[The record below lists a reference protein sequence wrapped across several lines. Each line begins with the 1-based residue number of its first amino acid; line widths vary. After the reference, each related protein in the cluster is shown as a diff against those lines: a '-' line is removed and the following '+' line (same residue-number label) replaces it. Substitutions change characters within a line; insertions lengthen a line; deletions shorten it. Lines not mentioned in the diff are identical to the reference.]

1 MTSQA
6 HDRETEILITRVFK
20 APRELVWRAWTEPA
34 HVAQWF
40 GPKGFTTRV
49 EKMDFRVGGASRY
62 VMTAPDGAEY
72 PGQGVFLE
80 IVPMERIVTT
90 DEFGDDF
97 KSDMDLPRGMVLTCV
112 FEDIGEG
119 TRVTLRLSHP
129 TPEERAKHEAM
140 GVVAGW
146 GSTLDC
152 LDEHLAMLAAQRL
165 RGNSLLITRVVDA
178 PRDLVWRA
186 FAEPDHLAKWFC
198 PTECHIVDFSAD
210 IRTGGRYRE
219 TMRCG
224 DKDHTM
230 FGTYRE
236 LSSPQRL
243 VFTHQWEEP
252 NAPETIIIVTLRDLG
267 QRTEVTLAQI
277 GLKSDESARSHTG
290 GWTSAFEG
298 LARYIPTLASNT
310 TA

>member
-6 HDRETEILITRVFK
+6 HGRETEILITRVFK

-49 EKMDFRVGGASRY
+49 EELDFRVGGASRY

-72 PGQGVFLE
+72 PGKGVFIE

-97 KSDMDLPRGMVLTCV
+97 KSDVDLPSGMVLTCE
-112 FEDIGEG
+112 FEDIGEH
-119 TRVTLRLSHP
+119 TRVTLRISHP
-129 TPEERAKHEAM
+129 TPEDRAKHEAM
-140 GVVAGW
+140 GVVEGW

-152 LDEHLAMLAAQRL
+152 LDEHLATLAAQRL
-165 RGNSLLITRVVDA
+165 RGHSLLIRRVFEA

-186 FAEPDHLAKWFC
+186 FTEVDKVAKWFC
-198 PTECHIVDFSAD
+198 PMECDVISCEGD
-210 IRTGGRYRE
+210 IRVGGRYRE

-224 DKDHTM
+224 GKDYNVS
-230 FGTYRE
+230 GVYRE
-236 LSSPQRL
+236 ITPQSRL
-243 VFTHQWEEP
+243 IFTHQWQEP
-252 NAPETIIIVTLRDLG
+252 DAPETIVIVTLRDLG
-267 QRTEVTLAQI
+267 GRTEVTLAQI
-277 GLKSDESARSHTG
+277 GLKSDESARSHTQ
-290 GWTSAFEG
+290 GWTSALEN
-298 LARYIPTLASNT
+298 LAKRMASFT
-310 TA
+310 SAS